1 MTLIICA
8 IKNEAKPFLTALE
21 NVKKEKC
28 ASLKVYIGTIN
39 GIDVM
44 VARCGVGLER
54 AAAATQ
60 ALIDNFKILR
70 MIMSG
75 TAGGVDKKLKIGD
88 TIVSE
93 EILYHERKT
102 KVLQSDSSFD
112 VDTVFKADESLL
124 LTAKKAIENNPLSQ
138 KVYFG
143 RITSGSKFLSGKG
156 FKEVAEKFHPMCV
169 DMETA
174 AVAHVCAINKTPFI
188 AVRSITDTPEK
199 SGLLNFYKNVVQ
211 ASNNSYSVVEK
222 LLQELERG

>member
-21 NVKKEKC
+21 NVKEEKC
-28 ASLKVYIGTIN
+28 ASLKLHHGTIN
-39 GIDVM
+39 GTKVT
-44 VARCGVGLER
+44 VVRCGVGLKK

-60 ALIDNFKILR
+60 TLIDSLPISR

-75 TAGGVDKKLKIGD
+75 TAGGVEEKLKIGD

-93 EILYHERKT
+93 EILYHESNIKPP
-102 KVLQSDSSFD
+102 QNDSSFD
-112 VDTVFKADESLL
+112 VDTAFKADESLL
-124 LTAKKAIENNPLSQ
+124 LNAKKAIENNPPSQ

-156 FKEVAEKFHPMCV
+156 FKEVAEKFYPMCV

-174 AVAHVCAINKTPFI
+174 AVAHVCAINKIPFI
-188 AVRSITDTPEK
+188 AVRSITDTPKK
-199 SGLLNFYKNVVQ
+199 SGILNFYKNVVQ
-211 ASNNSYSVVEK
+211 ASNNSYAVTEK
-222 LLQELERG
+222 LLQELERE